1 MLKYF
6 QILKMAKISHKK
18 VLLVDD
24 EEDLL
29 EMLTHNLEK
38 EKFLVSTATD
48 GEKAIKLAKEELP
61 DIIILDLMLP
71 VIDGLEVCRQL
82 KKEEITSSVP
92 IIMLTAKGT
101 EVDIVTGLELGAD
114 DYITK
119 PFRMRELIARIRAVL
134 RRSEEKKRKEVIKVG
149 DLIINTLSYRVT
161 IKGKP
166 ISLTTHEFQVL
177 RTLSENRGRVMT
189 RYQIMESAWLGNE
202 MAPDRI
208 VIDRNIDVHILS
220 LRRKLGK
227 AGRYL
232 QTIRGVGYSF
242 QEE

>member
-1 MLKYF
+1 
-6 QILKMAKISHKK
+6 MAKINHKK
-18 VLLVDD
+18 ILLVDD

-38 EKFLVSTATD
+38 ENFLVSTATD
-48 GEKAIKLAKEELP
+48 GEKALKLAKKKLP

-82 KKEEITSSVP
+82 KKEERTSSIP

-101 EVDIVTGLELGAD
+101 EVDIVIGLELGAD

-119 PFRMRELIARIRAVL
+119 PFRMRELIARIRAVI
-134 RRSEEKKRKEVIKVG
+134 RRLEERKREGIIKVG
-149 DLIINTLSYRVT
+149 DLLINPLNYRVT

-166 ISLTTHEFQVL
+166 VSLTTHEFQVL
-177 RTLSENRGRVMT
+177 HSLVENRGRVMT

-202 MAPDRI
+202 LSQDRI
-208 VIDRNIDVHILS
+208 VLDRNIDVHILS